1 MEEGTFEMS
10 KRGSH
15 TQDQGGCECAEFQ
28 VASQKGLRGNS
39 LVVWEEPKESW
50 CVMEKVILMR
60 AGKKAAGDCAGPR
73 WLDKEFGFHAKS
85 NGKSLEDLNQGS
97 N

>member
-1 MEEGTFEMS
+1 M
-10 KRGSH
+10 
-15 TQDQGGCECAEFQ
+15 
-28 VASQKGLRGNS
+28 
-39 LVVWEEPKESW
+39 VWEEPKESW

-60 AGKKAAGDCAGPR
+60 AGKKAAGDCAGPC

-85 NGKSLEDLNQGS
+85 NGQSLEDFNQGS